1 VIARSHRRP
10 GWQRLSWPARQTRV
24 TPHRALSLLLS
35 GLLFFQFN
43 ACTAKR
49 DAGADEPLSLSECQQ
64 QEAVGYPEMEEVAR
78 STLAGVDI
86 TMHRSGGCED
96 TGSPRTVL
104 SVTVKEW
111 PNRRVAAR
119 FFEAHGWVSDD
130 GGGSMESPDGAYWVN
145 HVTSFDADD
154 PDSYVTLAFYE
165 HADDPGGD

>member
-1 VIARSHRRP
+1 
-10 GWQRLSWPARQTRV
+10 V
-24 TPHRALSLLLS
+24 TLHRALTLLLS

-49 DAGADEPLSLSECQQ
+49 DAGPDEPLSLSECQQ

-86 TMHRSGGCED
+86 TMQRQGGCEE

-111 PNRRVAAR
+111 PDRRVAAR
-119 FFEAHGWVSDD
+119 FFERHGWVSDD
-130 GGGSMESPDGAYWVN
+130 DGGTMESPDGAYWVN

-165 HADDPGGD
+165 HADDPGDD